1 MGKCLT
7 AGMIGFL
14 LGMKSKECGKKLCM
28 KQIKKQ
34 ALRMLHL

>member
-14 LGMKSKECGKKLCM
+14 LGMKSKECGIKLCM